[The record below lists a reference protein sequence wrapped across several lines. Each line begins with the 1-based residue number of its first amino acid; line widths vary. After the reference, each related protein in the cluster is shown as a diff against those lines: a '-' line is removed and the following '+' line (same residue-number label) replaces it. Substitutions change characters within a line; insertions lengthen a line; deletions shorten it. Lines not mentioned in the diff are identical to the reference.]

1 MESEVFMWIPEPIA
15 SILCD
20 RDPSFVPYI
29 YTNKNGQRRVLVQL
43 LKAQYGCVESAR
55 LWYEHIKKALIEQ
68 NFDINPF
75 DPCIFQRKSGD
86 AWTYITL
93 YVDDIMIVSD
103 EIRLVDEVIEKV
115 KSAKPDEA
123 VLAITT
129 HVKSWLSNKSRELF
143 IDSDRLNTVLIVG
156 VNGTGKTTSTAKLAN
171 RLTKSGS
178 KVLLAAAD
186 TFRAA
191 ATEQLQTWAGR
202 IPVEIV
208 TGEINSDAASVA
220 FSATT
225 KAKAENFNYLLI
237 DTAGRL
243 HTKQDLMDEL
253 GKVVRVISKQSPV
266 DEILLVID
274 ATTGQ
279 NGINQ
284 AKIFIEAVGVTGF
297 IITKLDGS
305 AKGGIALAIEKQT
318 GLPIKFVGSGEAI
331 ADLAPF
337 EPGSYIESLFN

>member
-1 MESEVFMWIPEPIA
+1 MSLFKRLFTALRSGSVSSDEWDQIRSTLIA
-15 SILCD
+15 SDLG
-20 RDPSFVPYI
+20 V
-29 YTNKNGQRRVLVQL
+29 K
-43 LKAQYGCVESAR
+43 
-55 LWYEHIKKALIEQ
+55 
-68 NFDINPF
+68 
-75 DPCIFQRKSGD
+75 
-86 AWTYITL
+86 
-93 YVDDIMIVSD
+93 
-103 EIRLVDEVIEKV
+103 LVDEVIEKV
-115 KSAKPDEA
+115 KSAKPDDA

-191 ATEQLQTWAGR
+191 ATEQLQTWARR

-208 TGEINSDAASVA
+208 TGEINSDPASVA
-220 FSATT
+220 FSAAT

-284 AKIFIEAVGVTGF
+284 AKTFMESVGVTGF

-318 GLPIKFVGSGEAI
+318 GLPIKFVGTGEEISDLDEFDPEAYI
-331 ADLAPF
+331 A
-337 EPGSYIESLFN
+337 GLFD

>member
-1 MESEVFMWIPEPIA
+1 MSLFKRLFTALRTGSVSSDEWDQIRSTLIA
-15 SILCD
+15 SDLG
-20 RDPSFVPYI
+20 V
-29 YTNKNGQRRVLVQL
+29 K
-43 LKAQYGCVESAR
+43 
-55 LWYEHIKKALIEQ
+55 
-68 NFDINPF
+68 
-75 DPCIFQRKSGD
+75 
-86 AWTYITL
+86 
-93 YVDDIMIVSD
+93 
-103 EIRLVDEVIEKV
+103 LVDEVIEKV
-115 KSAKPDEA
+115 KSAKPDDA

-171 RLTKSGS
+171 KLTKSGS

-208 TGEINSDAASVA
+208 TGEINSDPASVV
-220 FSATT
+220 FSAAT

-266 DEILLVID
+266 DEILLIID

-318 GLPIKFVGSGEAI
+318 GLPIKFVGTGEAI
-331 ADLAPF
+331 TDLDDFDPEAYIAGLF
-337 EPGSYIESLFN
+337 E

>member
-1 MESEVFMWIPEPIA
+1 MSLFKRLFTALRTGSVSSDEWDQIRSTLIA
-15 SILCD
+15 SDLGA
-20 RDPSFVPYI
+20 
-29 YTNKNGQRRVLVQL
+29 K
-43 LKAQYGCVESAR
+43 
-55 LWYEHIKKALIEQ
+55 
-68 NFDINPF
+68 
-75 DPCIFQRKSGD
+75 
-86 AWTYITL
+86 
-93 YVDDIMIVSD
+93 
-103 EIRLVDEVIEKV
+103 LVDEVIEKV
-115 KSAKPDEA
+115 KSAKPDDA

-171 RLTKSGS
+171 RLTKSGG

-208 TGEINSDAASVA
+208 TGEINSDPASVA
-220 FSATT
+220 FSAAT

-253 GKVVRVISKQSPV
+253 GKVVRVITKQSPV

-318 GLPIKFVGSGEAI
+318 GLPIKFVGTGEAI
-331 ADLAPF
+331 TDLDDFDSEAYIAGLF
-337 EPGSYIESLFN
+337 E

>member
-1 MESEVFMWIPEPIA
+1 MSLF
-15 SILCD
+15 
-20 RDPSFVPYI
+20 
-29 YTNKNGQRRVLVQL
+29 K
-43 LKAQYGCVESAR
+43 R
-55 LWYEHIKKALIEQ
+55 LFTAL
-68 NFDINPF
+68 
-75 DPCIFQRKSGD
+75 RTGS
-86 AWTYITL
+86 
-93 YVDDIMIVSD
+93 VSSD
-103 EIRLVDEVIEKV
+103 EWDQIRSTLITSDLGVKLVDEVIEKV
-115 KSAKPDEA
+115 KSAKPDDA

-129 HVKSWLSNKSRELF
+129 HVKSWLSDKSRELF

-208 TGEINSDAASVA
+208 TGEINSDPASVA
-220 FSATT
+220 FSAAT

-266 DEILLVID
+266 DEILLIID

-318 GLPIKFVGSGEAI
+318 GLPIKFVGTGEAI
-331 ADLAPF
+331 TDLDDFDSEAYIAGLF
-337 EPGSYIESLFN
+337 E

>member
-1 MESEVFMWIPEPIA
+1 MSLFKRLFTALRTGSVSSDEWDQIRSTLIA
-15 SILCD
+15 SDLGA
-20 RDPSFVPYI
+20 
-29 YTNKNGQRRVLVQL
+29 K
-43 LKAQYGCVESAR
+43 
-55 LWYEHIKKALIEQ
+55 
-68 NFDINPF
+68 
-75 DPCIFQRKSGD
+75 
-86 AWTYITL
+86 
-93 YVDDIMIVSD
+93 
-103 EIRLVDEVIEKV
+103 LVDEVIEKV
-115 KSAKPDEA
+115 KSAKPDDA

-143 IDSDRLNTVLIVG
+143 LDSDRLNTVLIVG

-171 RLTKSGS
+171 KLTKSGS

-208 TGEINSDAASVA
+208 TGEINSDPASVA
-220 FSATT
+220 FSAAA

-318 GLPIKFVGSGEAI
+318 GLPIKFIGTGEAI
-331 ADLAPF
+331 TDLDDFDPEAYIAGLF
-337 EPGSYIESLFN
+337 E

>member
-1 MESEVFMWIPEPIA
+1 MSLFKRLFTALRTGSVSSDEWDQIRSTLIA
-15 SILCD
+15 SDLGA
-20 RDPSFVPYI
+20 
-29 YTNKNGQRRVLVQL
+29 K
-43 LKAQYGCVESAR
+43 
-55 LWYEHIKKALIEQ
+55 
-68 NFDINPF
+68 
-75 DPCIFQRKSGD
+75 
-86 AWTYITL
+86 
-93 YVDDIMIVSD
+93 
-103 EIRLVDEVIEKV
+103 LVDEVIEKV
-115 KSAKPDEA
+115 KSAKPDDA

-143 IDSDRLNTVLIVG
+143 IDSDRLNTVLIIG

-171 RLTKSGS
+171 KLTKSGS

-208 TGEINSDAASVA
+208 TGEINSDPASVA
-220 FSATT
+220 FSAAT

-318 GLPIKFVGSGEAI
+318 GLPIKFVGTGEAI
-331 ADLAPF
+331 TDLDDFDSEAYIAGLF
-337 EPGSYIESLFN
+337 E

>member
-1 MESEVFMWIPEPIA
+1 MSLFKRLFTALRSGSVSSDEWDQIRSTLIA
-15 SILCD
+15 SDLG
-20 RDPSFVPYI
+20 V
-29 YTNKNGQRRVLVQL
+29 K
-43 LKAQYGCVESAR
+43 
-55 LWYEHIKKALIEQ
+55 
-68 NFDINPF
+68 
-75 DPCIFQRKSGD
+75 
-86 AWTYITL
+86 
-93 YVDDIMIVSD
+93 
-103 EIRLVDEVIEKV
+103 LVDEVIEKV
-115 KSAKPDEA
+115 KSAKPDDA

-208 TGEINSDAASVA
+208 TGEINSDPASVA
-220 FSATT
+220 FSAVT
-225 KAKAENFNYLLI
+225 KAKTENFNYLLI

-318 GLPIKFVGSGEAI
+318 GLPIKFVGTGEVITDLDDFDPEAYI
-331 ADLAPF
+331 AGLF
-337 EPGSYIESLFN
+337 E

>member
-1 MESEVFMWIPEPIA
+1 MSLFKRLFTALRTGSVSSDEWDQIRSTLIA
-15 SILCD
+15 SDLG
-20 RDPSFVPYI
+20 V
-29 YTNKNGQRRVLVQL
+29 K
-43 LKAQYGCVESAR
+43 
-55 LWYEHIKKALIEQ
+55 
-68 NFDINPF
+68 
-75 DPCIFQRKSGD
+75 
-86 AWTYITL
+86 
-93 YVDDIMIVSD
+93 
-103 EIRLVDEVIEKV
+103 LVDEVIEKV
-115 KSAKPDEA
+115 KSAKPDDA

-129 HVKSWLSNKSRELF
+129 HVKSWLSDKSRELF

-208 TGEINSDAASVA
+208 TGEINSDPASVA
-220 FSATT
+220 FSAAT

-318 GLPIKFVGSGEAI
+318 GLPIKLVGTGEQITDLDDFDSEAYI
-331 ADLAPF
+331 AGLF
-337 EPGSYIESLFN
+337 E

>member
-1 MESEVFMWIPEPIA
+1 MSLFKRLFTALRTGSVSSDEWDQIRSTLIA
-15 SILCD
+15 SDLGA
-20 RDPSFVPYI
+20 
-29 YTNKNGQRRVLVQL
+29 K
-43 LKAQYGCVESAR
+43 
-55 LWYEHIKKALIEQ
+55 
-68 NFDINPF
+68 
-75 DPCIFQRKSGD
+75 
-86 AWTYITL
+86 
-93 YVDDIMIVSD
+93 
-103 EIRLVDEVIEKV
+103 LVDEVIEKV
-115 KSAKPDEA
+115 KSAKPDDA

-171 RLTKSGS
+171 KLTKSGS

-208 TGEINSDAASVA
+208 TGEINSDPASVA
-220 FSATT
+220 FSAAT

-253 GKVVRVISKQSPV
+253 GKVVRVITKQSPV

-318 GLPIKFVGSGEAI
+318 GLPIKFVGTGEAI
-331 ADLAPF
+331 TDLDEFDSEAYIAGLF
-337 EPGSYIESLFN
+337 E

>member
-1 MESEVFMWIPEPIA
+1 MSLFKRLFTALRTGSVSSDEWDQIRSTLIA
-15 SILCD
+15 SDLGA
-20 RDPSFVPYI
+20 
-29 YTNKNGQRRVLVQL
+29 K
-43 LKAQYGCVESAR
+43 
-55 LWYEHIKKALIEQ
+55 
-68 NFDINPF
+68 
-75 DPCIFQRKSGD
+75 
-86 AWTYITL
+86 
-93 YVDDIMIVSD
+93 
-103 EIRLVDEVIEKV
+103 LVDEVIEKV
-115 KSAKPDEA
+115 KSAKPDDA

-171 RLTKSGS
+171 KLTKSGS

-208 TGEINSDAASVA
+208 TGEINSDPASVA
-220 FSATT
+220 FSAAT

-253 GKVVRVISKQSPV
+253 GKVVRVITKQSPV

-318 GLPIKFVGSGEAI
+318 GLPIKFIGTGEAI
-331 ADLAPF
+331 TDLDDFDSEAYIAGLF
-337 EPGSYIESLFN
+337 E

>member
-1 MESEVFMWIPEPIA
+1 MSLFKRLFTALRSGSVSSDEWDQIRSTLIA
-15 SILCD
+15 SDLG
-20 RDPSFVPYI
+20 V
-29 YTNKNGQRRVLVQL
+29 K
-43 LKAQYGCVESAR
+43 
-55 LWYEHIKKALIEQ
+55 
-68 NFDINPF
+68 
-75 DPCIFQRKSGD
+75 
-86 AWTYITL
+86 
-93 YVDDIMIVSD
+93 
-103 EIRLVDEVIEKV
+103 LVDEVIEKV
-115 KSAKPDEA
+115 KSAKPDDA

-129 HVKSWLSNKSRELF
+129 HVKSWLSDKSRVLF

-191 ATEQLQTWAGR
+191 ATEQLQTWARR

-208 TGEINSDAASVA
+208 TGEINSDPASVA
-220 FSATT
+220 FSAAT
-225 KAKAENFNYLLI
+225 KAKTESFNYLLI

-318 GLPIKFVGSGEAI
+318 GLPIKFVGTGEVITDLDDFDPEAYI
-331 ADLAPF
+331 AGLF
-337 EPGSYIESLFN
+337 E